1 MDKLSADLGDAT
13 EKAAKWIASKQTRK
27 RGSQSSTEGSAS
39 EESVGPLFLGKYI
52 HQQRE
57 QDFLG
62 HGMFGRVWK
71 ATLHGTQTPV
81 AIKIINL
88 RRLNE
93 KQCTI
98 ANVKEEINIMRSVM
112 KQYTNGNP
120 NIIRLYDVHHG
131 PDEVSLVMEFCPGGE
146 LAKMITQKGRLNMET
161 ASRFLR
167 QMSTGL
173 QFLHGHSPPIIH
185 RDLKPENMLLT
196 SSDPETAVVKIADFG
211 LARELKKTDLS
222 NTLCGSPL
230 FMAPEMLLASSHGRV
245 QNYVKVPFFTASV
258 DLFSLG
264 AILYNMVTG
273 RIEKECFYDE
283 IIHGRPPRLDLLDPE
298 VDANCRDVL
307 EKLLDL
313 DPNKRITNESLL
325 AHPFL
330 QPPVPSMGEDGD
342 DDHKAPAT
350 ADEGSA
356 HEGED
361 DDLSDDWE
369 TVEMDEAERIS
380 SLQHAALPIDAGLTR
395 EAIMRSGS
403 SLIDEIRSVIK
414 EEGSAERASDVAT
427 SVRSARSARSRSPS
441 TPSPRRSATNLTL
454 DNRIQELKSKLAEKE
469 QELAQE
475 RRSFETIR
483 KENELLRSVDALVRT
498 GAATIEKPPVVSA
511 ADPAPPATPQ
521 LSQRTSS
528 VMESGVSVHDREELL
543 TASPCKIVSP
553 HSTPLADP
561 VTNDAGFLS
570 DSSVVHAHLLDD
582 QVFGDKKP
590 ESPMVLVESPP
601 KPTLPDEET
610 LSGEPATNQ
619 TVVACKIVSPH
630 STPLADPVTNEAG
643 FLSDSSVVHAHLLD
657 DQVFGDKKPESP
669 MVLVESPP
677 KPTLSGDET
686 LSGRPTA
693 DWAVAATEVI
703 PLTQWNVKYKNF
715 EENDLIMFTKDP
727 DQTDVYNAF
736 YHGDGLSIFL
746 DMDSCKAAFCKAYGG
761 SNDEPVQLPSLLFG
775 NMVMFQKDMVATANY
790 NPYALANGSLFST
803 IIARPVLDVNDIAA
817 VKEIKRQ
824 RSQSDVAAG
833 TTLKS
838 IEKVPQCTF
847 AVDDIYVGTN
857 NLFVV
862 RGDDT
867 GVYVMVRYDGE
878 YDVPYFLSRE
888 SITAMVMQERNPPT
902 YFLVHCVEIER
913 RVAGANDE
921 WGLKEGEEYG
931 LVTGEWIP

>member
-441 TPSPRRSATNLTL
+441 TPSPRRSATNFTL

-561 VTNDAGFLS
+561 VTND
-570 DSSVVHAHLLDD
+570 
-582 QVFGDKKP
+582 
-590 ESPMVLVESPP
+590 
-601 KPTLPDEET
+601 
-610 LSGEPATNQ
+610 
-619 TVVACKIVSPH
+619 
-630 STPLADPVTNEAG
+630 AG

>member
-27 RGSQSSTEGSAS
+27 RGSQSSTEGTAS

-230 FMAPEMLLASSHGRV
+230 FMAPEMLLASIHGRV

-427 SVRSARSARSRSPS
+427 SARSARSARSRSPS

-454 DNRIQELKSKLAEKE
+454 DSRIQELKSKLAEKE

-521 LSQRTSS
+521 LSQTSS

-601 KPTLPDEET
+601 KPTL
-610 LSGEPATNQ
+610 
-619 TVVACKIVSPH
+619 
-630 STPLADPVTNEAG
+630 
-643 FLSDSSVVHAHLLD
+643 
-657 DQVFGDKKPESP
+657 
-669 MVLVESPP
+669 
-677 KPTLSGDET
+677 SGDET

-693 DWAVAATEVI
+693 DWAVAATEVV

-775 NMVMFQKDMVATANY
+775 NMVMFQKDMAATANY